1 MVCPRFF
8 LKTLEI
14 QGCAKLN
21 RFGIYELADSKA
33 YKNAKFS
40 FAWGLWSDPGGGTSG
55 KAADRNQAI
64 IGYKRF
70 IELYNSDS
78 SVSGNTTRKYYAS
91 SRTASVAKQHAE
103 ARIVAL
109 GGSL

>member
-55 KAADRNQAI
+55 KTADRNQAI